1 MEKQKIG
8 KGRNDV
14 SVDRLKKARGKQTK
28 KIITESFFVE
38 LEGSL
43 NGHLLQLSWN
53 EHLQVD

>member
-28 KIITESFFVE
+28 KIIIESFFVE

-43 NGHLLQLSWN
+43 NGHLLQLS
-53 EHLQVD
+53 